1 MWCISRAE
9 VRHAECMKAE
19 SLARVGDCHG
29 DFKSLSGFVVET
41 YSPRP
46 TCQEVFWSASGSRWF
61 TDGCEKHLCLRGSR
75 FANQVIHQGDGPKL
89 PYQAVVIR
97 QSAIYR
103 QGRKAVDT
111 AGGVVPHTRSGP
123 VPTFVFFSDVQAGQ
137 NRGQQVANGTSA
149 STTLRTLL

>member
-1 MWCISRAE
+1 M
-9 VRHAECMKAE
+9 
-19 SLARVGDCHG
+19 
-29 DFKSLSGFVVET
+29 SGFVVEMH
-41 YSPRP
+41 SPRP
-46 TCQEVFWSASGSRWF
+46 TYQEVFWSASGAWSL

-103 QGRKAVDT
+103 QGRNAVDT

-123 VPTFVFFSDVQAGQ
+123 VTTLVFFSDVQAGQ
-137 NRGQQVANGTSA
+137 DRGQQVANGTGASA
-149 STTLRTLL
+149 TLRTLL

>member
-1 MWCISRAE
+1 M
-9 VRHAECMKAE
+9 
-19 SLARVGDCHG
+19 
-29 DFKSLSGFVVET
+29 

-46 TCQEVFWSASGSRWF
+46 TCQEVFWSASGSWSF
-61 TDGCEKHLCLRGSR
+61 TDECEKHLCLRGSR

-103 QGRKAVDT
+103 KGRNAVDT
-111 AGGVVPHTRSGP
+111 AGGVVPHTGSGP
-123 VPTFVFFSDVQAGQ
+123 VPTFVFFGDVQAGQ
-137 NRGQQVANGTSA
+137 DRGQQVANGTGA